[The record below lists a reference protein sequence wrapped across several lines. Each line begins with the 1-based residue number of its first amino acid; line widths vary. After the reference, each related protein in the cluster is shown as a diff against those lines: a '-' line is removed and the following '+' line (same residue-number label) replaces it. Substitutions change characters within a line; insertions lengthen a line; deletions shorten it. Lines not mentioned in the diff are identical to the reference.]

1 VITRAAARLQTADE
15 RLFDFVARRDL
26 RVIDKLAPR
35 LTSAADRGGLW
46 LATAAILS
54 TTGKRGRRAGV
65 AGMMSLGLA
74 SAVAN
79 GPAKWVARR
88 QRPQLAVVPLVRQ
101 LAKQPRTSSFPS
113 GHSASAAAFATAV
126 ALESPARAVPVVAVA
141 ALVAYGRV
149 HTGVH
154 YPLDVAAGVGLGVG
168 CALVVRR
175 LMPAPDDAQPAR
187 CAVANAPALVDGD
200 GLVLVV
206 NAGAPSVQ
214 HSVDALLAMI
224 QSRLPRAEVVVV
236 GEHDSLEASVEA
248 AAARARVLGVAGGDG
263 TVGCAAAAALRRGIP
278 LAVFPAGTLNHFA
291 GALGVAEP
299 EQVTDAIRRG
309 EACSVSVGAVDED
322 LVFLN
327 TFSIGVYPELVE
339 RRESRERWL
348 GKWPALA
355 VALVEVL
362 VGAEPVAVAVD
373 GVPRRVWSLFAGN
386 GRYHPAGFLPASR
399 TCLDEQLLDVR
410 LVDADRRLSRTSL
423 ALTLLT
429 GGLSRRRGC
438 EESVVGALL
447 LRLEGDDPRIARD
460 GESHSSPRN
469 LRLAPTRTKLVV
481 YRPTP
486 R

>member
-1 VITRAAARLQTADE
+1 MITRAAARLQTADE
-15 RLFDFVARRDL
+15 KLFAFLAGRDL

-35 LTSAADRGGLW
+35 VTRAADRGGLW
-46 LATAAILS
+46 LATAAVLS
-54 TTGKRGRRAGV
+54 ATGKRGRRAGT
-65 AGMMSLGLA
+65 AGMLSMGLA

-79 GPAKWVARR
+79 GPAKWTVRR
-88 QRPQLAVVPLVRQ
+88 QRPELSAVPLVRQ

-126 ALESPARAVPVVAVA
+126 ALESPVRAVPVAAVA

-149 HTGVH
+149 NTGVH
-154 YPLDVAAGVGLGVG
+154 YPSDVAAGVALGVG

-175 LMPAPDDAQPAR
+175 LMPTPDDAQPAR
-187 CAVANAPALVDGD
+187 CADASAPALIDGE

-206 NAGAPSVQ
+206 NAAASSVQ
-214 HSVDALLAMI
+214 DSLDTLQATVR
-224 QSRLPRAEVVVV
+224 SRLPKADVVLVR
-236 GEHDSLEASVEA
+236 EPESLEGTVEA
-248 AAARARVLGVAGGDG
+248 SAARARVLGIAGGDG
-263 TVGCAAAAALRRGIP
+263 TVGCAAGAALRHGIP

-291 GALGVAEP
+291 GALGLEDA
-299 EQVTDAIRRG
+299 EQVAAAIRRG
-309 EACSVSVGAVDED
+309 QACSVSVAAVDED

-355 VALVEVL
+355 VALLEVL

-438 EESVVGALL
+438 QESIVGELS
-447 LRLEGDDPRIARD
+447 LRLDGDDPRIARD

-469 LRLAPTRTKLVV
+469 IRLAPTPTKLVV